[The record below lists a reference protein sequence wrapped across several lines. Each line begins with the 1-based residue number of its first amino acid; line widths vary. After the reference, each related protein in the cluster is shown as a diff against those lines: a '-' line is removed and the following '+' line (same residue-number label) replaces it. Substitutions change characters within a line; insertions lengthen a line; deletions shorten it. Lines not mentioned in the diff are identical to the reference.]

1 MENIRVTREEVKRF
15 LSIIIDYCNTLD
27 DCIVIGDWG
36 NGNGDGLI
44 KGDGYGDG
52 YGVGSGD
59 SEGYG
64 FCSNSFSVDSDF
76 GYGCGFGSAGYG
88 RSDGSGDDS
97 AGCEY
102 GGIKALNGNIVDYID
117 YVPSIITQVHG
128 NFAKGY
134 IVKADLT
141 LESCFIAKVGN
152 SFAHGKTLKN
162 AVADAKAKEAKRLP
176 IEKRIEKFREVF
188 GSLDSEHTGKE
199 FYEWHHIL
207 TGSCRI
213 GRDEFCKTHN
223 IDLAQKYSVRYFLQ
237 ITKEAYGASVI
248 KMIKEAYENINE

>member
-15 LSIIIDYCNTLD
+15 LSIIIDYCDTLD

-64 FCSNSFSVDSDF
+64 FCSNCFSVDSDF

-128 NFAKGY
+128 NIACGY

-223 IDLAQKYSVRYFLQ
+223 IDLTQKYSVRYFLQ
-237 ITKEAYGASVI
+237 ITEESYGGDIIKLIRKEY
-248 KMIKEAYENINE
+248 KNINE

>member
-15 LSIIIDYCNTLD
+15 LSIIIDYCDTLD

-44 KGDGYGDG
+44 KCDGYGDG

-102 GGIKALNGNIVDYID
+102 GDIKALNGNIVDYID

-128 NFAKGY
+128 NIACGY

-152 SFAHGKTLKN
+152 SFAHGKTLKD

-176 IEKRIEKFREVF
+176 IEQRIEKFREVF

-223 IDLAQKYSVRYFLQ
+223 IDLTQKYSVRYFLQ
-237 ITKEAYGASVI
+237 ITKEAYGGSVI
-248 KMIKEAYENINE
+248 KLIKKAYENIEK

>member
-1 MENIRVTREEVKRF
+1 MENIRVTREEAKRF
-15 LSIIIDYCNTLD
+15 LSIINDYYDTLD

-102 GGIKALNGNIVDYID
+102 GGIKTLNGNIVDYID

-128 NFAKGY
+128 NIACGY

-207 TGSCRI
+207 TGSCKM
-213 GRDEFCKTHN
+213 GRDEFCKSHN
-223 IDLAQKYSVRYFLQ
+223 IDLTQKYSVRYFLQ
-237 ITKEAYGASVI
+237 ITKEAYGKNII
-248 KMIKEAYENINE
+248 KLIEKAYKEIEE